1 MKMNQKFCG
10 NFLNTSLERVLSV
23 KDQNFL
29 FQTLTLISSLT
40 TLIVEDII
48 KIDYFHYLLSS

>member
-1 MKMNQKFCG
+1 MNHKFCG

-48 KIDYFHYLLSS
+48 KIDYFRYLLSS

>member
-1 MKMNQKFCG
+1 MNQKFCG